1 MLHCLHKGGGRL
13 PSGNGHMV
21 QTALSLVPP
30 GLTPVAVFPPYNADY
45 KRSYAAISVIFSEN
59 LNGFSKNGA
68 RQGRL

>member
-1 MLHCLHKGGGRL
+1 
-13 PSGNGHMV
+13 MV

-30 GLTPVAVFPPYNADY
+30 GLSPVAVFPPYNADY

-68 RQGRL
+68 RQGCL